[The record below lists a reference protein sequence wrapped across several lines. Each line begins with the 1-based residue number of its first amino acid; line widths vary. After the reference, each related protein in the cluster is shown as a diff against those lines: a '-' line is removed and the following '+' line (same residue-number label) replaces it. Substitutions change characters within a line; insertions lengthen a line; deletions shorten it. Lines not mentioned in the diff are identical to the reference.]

1 MNLLSNHE
9 IDIIENIY
17 QKESIFLD
25 SDKINNTYYIGS
37 YFKLDDDPNLFLSC
51 AITST
56 SFFKYNKY
64 DIMKY
69 LYYYSCVEHKSEI
82 NIMKLYIIN
91 NCYYVLIKTYWLRII
106 QRHIK
111 KNYSNKIKIIKN
123 SIHYFEIK
131 GKYIDKFPSIKG
143 MLSVYNKKK

>member
-1 MNLLSNHE
+1 MDLLL
-9 IDIIENIY
+9 IDDIY
-17 QKESIFLD
+17 EEEADFID

-37 YFKLDDDPNLFLSC
+37 YFKLDNDSNLFLSC
-51 AITST
+51 SITPQ

-69 LYYYSCVEHKSEI
+69 LYYYSCVEHKPEI

-106 QRHIK
+106 QRHVK
-111 KNYSNKIKIIKN
+111 KNYSNKIKIMKN
-123 SIHYFEIK
+123 SIHHIERT
-131 GKYIDKFPSIKG
+131 GKYIAKFPSIKG
-143 MLSVYNKKK
+143 MLSIYK